1 MDPITTGAI
10 ITGGSALIG
19 GYLSNQ
25 AAAENIA
32 SANAAAA
39 ANQAAANR
47 TNREIAEKQM
57 AFQERMSNS
66 AYQRSMADMRRSG
79 LNPILAYT
87 QGGASTPSG
96 ASATMGTPDVKVPNY
111 QDPLAPAVSSAV
123 DTYNKT
129 SLLKQADKQLGINHG
144 ALKVQEANSQAE
156 IALKAAQTAATSTSA
171 AKAQKEI
178 EILNARAKREKLEGD
193 FYGSDEGKTMFY
205 IQKINEAAGGSLDIL
220 NSAKDLFNPFKL
232 MPKQPKKLQQKLNKK
247 TGEIELYGF

>member
-1 MDPITTGAI
+1 MDPATTGAI
-10 ITGGSALIG
+10 ITAGAGLIG
-19 GYLSNQ
+19 GYLSNN
-25 AAAENIA
+25 AAAENTA

-39 ANQAAANR
+39 YNQAMANR

-123 DTYNKT
+123 DTYTKST
-129 SLLKQADKQLGINHG
+129 TLTQAGQQLRIN
-144 ALKVQEANSQAE
+144 QANSQAE
-156 IALKAAQTAATSTSA
+156 VALKAAQTAATSASA
-171 AKAQKEI
+171 AKVQKEI

-193 FYGSDEGKTMFY
+193 FYGSDQGKTMYY
-205 IQKINEAAGGSLDIL
+205 IQKINEAAGGSLDTL
-220 NSAKDLFNPFKL
+220 NSAKDLLNPFKL